1 MRTPAQDKT
10 VSSSLVKALDLI
22 TSLVAHPKGLSYLQ
36 LSEQGKMPRTTV
48 RRIVQTLVGY
58 GLVVHEKGVVR
69 LTEHFHSWAAPDWNS
84 LMKRRYRPVLE
95 RIAEEV
101 NELVL
106 VGAMSGDSVE
116 HIDFIEADHLV
127 QVAPALT
134 WRLDAKQTA
143 MGKLCISR
151 RRELMAAIT
160 DSDLRSELERIK
172 RTGVSWNRGVSD
184 PGAVSVALPG
194 LSNKPTEPVIA
205 VAWPIQR
212 FTEEA
217 AEKAIAAIQR
227 AVAAELE
234 NPTIMGS
241 GSNQ

>member
-1 MRTPAQDKT
+1 MRTHKQDKT

-22 TSLVAHPKGLSYLQ
+22 TSLVAHPGGLSYLQ
-36 LSEQGKMPRTTV
+36 LSEQGNMPRTTV

-58 GLVVHEKGVVR
+58 GLEIHEHGVVK
-69 LTEHFHSWAAPDWNS
+69 LTANFHSWAAPDWNS

-95 RIAEEV
+95 RVAKEV

-116 HIDFIEADHLV
+116 HIDFVEADHLV

-134 WRLDAKQTA
+134 WRLDARQTA

-151 RRELMAAIT
+151 RRDLMSAIT
-160 DSDLRSELERIK
+160 DPELKADLERIK
-172 RTGVSWNRGVSD
+172 RTGISWNRGVSD
-184 PGAVSVALPG
+184 PGAISVAVSG
-194 LSNKPTEPVIA
+194 FTSKPTEPVIG
-205 VAWPIQR
+205 VAWPKQR

-217 AEKAIAAIQR
+217 AERAIAAIQR

-234 NPTIMGS
+234 NPTIMG
-241 GSNQ
+241 GLH